1 MEIIFTKRNKLILLT
16 IKFLPTHTVCIKNS
30 FSNRILSNSGKMKKS
45 LLITLI
51 ILAVL
56 LLIPA
61 VSFIRWAFQE
71 KKPIDVVILD
81 KTVPTLDRLGHRSFI
96 YILTNSRYVRGEKGG
111 SYSAAKDYY
120 GFEPLRPVRE
130 KQFRKK
136 DFRLTELIDLAENN
150 DAMYYTDTYGV
161 FFNDWYRG
169 IKKTRRSRK
178 LYGGLNN
185 NDYLLMAEMKKR
197 DKLVLLEYN
206 TFDYPTA
213 GLEKFKVEELLGIS
227 SKGWMGQYYRTLDT
241 VSQHKVPAWMPAL
254 YRKQYREPWSFTG
267 PGVVL
272 LRENSIIVLEEGEHL
287 TSALPVIRTAGT
299 TAERFELPETVVFTN
314 SFDIIDP
321 GRNNV
326 ISEFVLNTTAA
337 GDELLAANDLEAVFP
352 AVTQEP
358 LVQRTYYFSG
368 DFANNEIP
376 FWTARFR
383 NVENSGKRLLYSEN
397 PNDPK
402 RFFWLYYKPL
412 INSIFGKYYAEKGG
426 Q

>member
-1 MEIIFTKRNKLILLT
+1 
-16 IKFLPTHTVCIKNS
+16 
-30 FSNRILSNSGKMKKS
+30 MKKP
-45 LLITLI
+45 LLITLLV
-51 ILAVL
+51 LAVL

-71 KKPIDVVILD
+71 KKPVDVVILD
-81 KTVPTLDRLGHRSFI
+81 KTVPTLDRLGHRSFV
-96 YILTNSRYVRGEKGG
+96 YVLTNGRYVRGEKGG
-111 SYSAAKDYY
+111 SYSAKKDYY

-161 FFNDWYRG
+161 FFNDWYQG

-185 NDYLLMAEMKKR
+185 NDYLLMVEMKKR

-213 GLEKFKVEELLGIS
+213 GLERFKTEELLGIA
-227 SKGWMGQYYRTLDT
+227 SKGWMGQYYKSLDT
-241 VSQHKVPAWMPAL
+241 VSQHGVPAWMPAM
-254 YRKQYREPWSFTG
+254 YRKQYREPWTFTRA
-267 PGVVL
+267 GVVL
-272 LRENSIIVLEEGEHL
+272 LKENGIIVLEEGKHL
-287 TSALPVIRTAGT
+287 ATALPVIRTGATEAGRFGL
-299 TAERFELPETVVFTN
+299 AENVTFTN

-321 GRNNV
+321 GQNNV

-337 GDELLAANDLEAVFP
+337 GDTLLAANDLQAVFP

-358 LVQRTYYFSG
+358 LAQRTYYFSG
-368 DFANNEIP
+368 DFANNNIP
-376 FWTARFR
+376 FWTARIKNIQKSAR
-383 NVENSGKRLLYSEN
+383 ALLYSDN
-397 PNDPK
+397 QDDPR

-412 INSIFGKYYAEKGG
+412 ITSIISEYQEGGSGK
-426 Q
+426 

>member
-1 MEIIFTKRNKLILLT
+1 
-16 IKFLPTHTVCIKNS
+16 
-30 FSNRILSNSGKMKKS
+30 MKKP
-45 LLITLI
+45 LLIITLF

-81 KTVPTLDRLGHRSFI
+81 KTVPTLDRLGHRSFV
-96 YILTNSRYVRGEKGG
+96 YTLTNSRFVKGDKGG

-136 DFRLTELIDLAENN
+136 DFRLTELIELAENN
-150 DAMYYTDTYGV
+150 DVLYYADTYGV
-161 FFNDWYRG
+161 FFNDWYQG

-185 NDYLLMAEMKKR
+185 NDYLLLVEMKRR

-213 GLEKFKVEELLGIS
+213 GLEKFKTEELIGVS
-227 SKGWMGQYYRTLDT
+227 SSGWMGQYYKTLDT
-241 VSQHKVPAWMPAL
+241 ISQHAVPAWMPAL
-254 YRKQYREPWSFTG
+254 YRKQYGEPWTFTK

-272 LRENSIIVLEEGEHL
+272 LKENGIIVLEEGTHL
-287 TSALPVIRTAGT
+287 TSSYPVIRTNSTDASKFGV
-299 TAERFELPETVVFTN
+299 PETVTFAN

-321 GRNNV
+321 GQNTV
-326 ISEFVLNTTAA
+326 ISEFVLNTTPA
-337 GDELLAANDLEAVFP
+337 GDTLLLANELKPVFP
-352 AVTQEP
+352 AVTREP
-358 LVQRTYYFSG
+358 LTQRTYYFAG
-368 DFANNEIP
+368 DFANNDIP
-376 FWTARFR
+376 FWTARLK
-383 NVENSGKRLLYSEN
+383 NIQKVGKAFLYSEN
-397 PNDPK
+397 VNDPR

-412 INSIFGKYYAEKGG
+412 ITNIFSEYQAETAGK
-426 Q
+426 

>member
-1 MEIIFTKRNKLILLT
+1 
-16 IKFLPTHTVCIKNS
+16 
-30 FSNRILSNSGKMKKS
+30 MKKP
-45 LLITLI
+45 LLITLA

-71 KKPIDVVILD
+71 KKPIDIVILD
-81 KTVPTLDRLGHRSFI
+81 KSVPTLDRLGHRSFI
-96 YILTNSRYVRGEKGG
+96 YVLTNGRYVRGEKGG
-111 SYSAAKDYY
+111 SFSAARDYY

-161 FFNDWYRG
+161 FFNDWYQG

-185 NDYLLMAEMKKR
+185 NDYLLMVEMKKR
-197 DKLVLLEYN
+197 DKLVILEYN

-213 GLEKFKVEELLGIS
+213 PLEKFKTEELLGITS
-227 SKGWMGQYYRTLDT
+227 SGWMGQYYRSLDT
-241 VSQHKVPAWMPAL
+241 VTQQAVPAWMPAL
-254 YRKQYREPWSFTG
+254 YRKQYREPWTFTR

-272 LRENSIIVLEEGEHL
+272 LKDNSIIVLEEGTHL
-287 TSALPVIRTAGT
+287 ATALPMIRTTGTAAGQYG
-299 TAERFELPETVVFTN
+299 LPEMVSFTN
-314 SFDIIDP
+314 SFDLIDP

-326 ISEFVLNTTAA
+326 ISEFVLNTTPA
-337 GDELLAANDLEAVFP
+337 GDTILMANDLKPVFP

-358 LVQRTYYFSG
+358 LARKTYYFSG
-368 DFANNEIP
+368 DFANNSVP
-376 FWTARFR
+376 FWTARLR
-383 NVENSGKRLLYSEN
+383 NIERSGKALLYSDKPE
-397 PNDPK
+397 DPR

-412 INSIFGKYYAEKGG
+412 INSIFGEYQAELAGN
-426 Q
+426 

>member
-1 MEIIFTKRNKLILLT
+1 
-16 IKFLPTHTVCIKNS
+16 
-30 FSNRILSNSGKMKKS
+30 MKKP

-56 LLIPA
+56 LLLPA
-61 VSFIRWAFQE
+61 VSFIIWAFQE

-96 YILTNSRYVRGEKGG
+96 YVLTNERFVRGEKGG
-111 SYSAAKDYY
+111 SFSAAKDYY
-120 GFEPLRPVRE
+120 GFVPLRPVRE

-161 FFNDWYRG
+161 FFNDWYQG
-169 IKKTRRSRK
+169 IKKARRSRK

-185 NDYLLMAEMKKR
+185 NDYLLMVEMKRR

-213 GLEKFKVEELLGIS
+213 GLEKFKTEELLGITS
-227 SKGWMGQYYRTLDT
+227 EGWMGQYYKSLDT
-241 VSQHKVPAWMPAL
+241 VSQQGVPSWMPVL
-254 YRKQYREPWSFTG
+254 YRKQYSEPWTFSKSG
-267 PGVVL
+267 IVL
-272 LRENSIIVLEEGEHL
+272 LKENSIIVLEEEKHL
-287 TSALPVIRTAGT
+287 TSPLPMIVTGAGNAL
-299 TAERFELPETVVFTN
+299 RFNVPETVTFSK
-314 SFDIIDP
+314 SFDIINP
-321 GRNNV
+321 GQNNIV
-326 ISEFVLNTTAA
+326 SEFILNTTPA
-337 GDELLAANDLEAVFP
+337 GDSLLAEFNLKPVFP
-352 AVTQEP
+352 AVIQEP

-368 DFANNEIP
+368 DFANNDIP

-383 NVENSGKRLLYSEN
+383 NIQKGIRPLLFSDN

-412 INSIFGKYYAEKGG
+412 INSIFTEYQRDEAGK
-426 Q
+426 

>member
-1 MEIIFTKRNKLILLT
+1 
-16 IKFLPTHTVCIKNS
+16 
-30 FSNRILSNSGKMKKS
+30 MKKP
-45 LLITLI
+45 LLITLA

-71 KKPIDVVILD
+71 KKPIDIVILD
-81 KTVPTLDRLGHRSFI
+81 KSVPTLDRLGHRSFI
-96 YILTNSRYVRGEKGG
+96 YVLTNGRYVRGEKGG
-111 SYSAAKDYY
+111 SFSAARDYY

-161 FFNDWYRG
+161 FFNDWYQG

-185 NDYLLMAEMKKR
+185 NDYLLMVEMKKR
-197 DKLVLLEYN
+197 DKLVILEYN

-213 GLEKFKVEELLGIS
+213 PLEKFKTEELLGITS
-227 SKGWMGQYYRTLDT
+227 SGWMGQYYRTLDT
-241 VSQHKVPAWMPAL
+241 VTQQAVPAWMPAL
-254 YRKQYREPWSFTG
+254 YRKQYREPWTFTR

-272 LRENSIIVLEEGEHL
+272 LKDNSIIVLEEGTHL
-287 TSALPVIRTAGT
+287 ATALPMIRTTGTAAGQYG
-299 TAERFELPETVVFTN
+299 LPEMVSFTN
-314 SFDIIDP
+314 SFDLIDP

-326 ISEFVLNTTAA
+326 ISEFVLNTTPA
-337 GDELLAANDLEAVFP
+337 GDTILMANDLKPVFP

-358 LVQRTYYFSG
+358 LARKTYYFSG
-368 DFANNEIP
+368 DFANNSVP
-376 FWTARFR
+376 FWTARLR
-383 NVENSGKRLLYSEN
+383 NIERSGKALLYSDKPE
-397 PNDPK
+397 DPR

-412 INSIFGKYYAEKGG
+412 INSIFGEYQAELAGD
-426 Q
+426 

>member
-1 MEIIFTKRNKLILLT
+1 
-16 IKFLPTHTVCIKNS
+16 
-30 FSNRILSNSGKMKKS
+30 MKKP
-45 LLITLI
+45 LLITLA

-71 KKPIDVVILD
+71 KKPIDIVILD
-81 KTVPTLDRLGHRSFI
+81 KSVPTLERLGHRSFI
-96 YILTNSRYVRGEKGG
+96 YILTNGRYVRGEKGG
-111 SYSAAKDYY
+111 SFSAAKDYY

-150 DAMYYTDTYGV
+150 DALYYTDTYGV
-161 FFNDWYRG
+161 FFNDWYQG

-185 NDYLLMAEMKKR
+185 NDYLLMVEMKKR

-213 GLEKFKVEELLGIS
+213 GLERFKTEELLGIAS
-227 SKGWMGQYYRTLDT
+227 TGWMGQYYRSLDT
-241 VSQHKVPAWMPAL
+241 VSQQGVPAWMPAL
-254 YRKQYREPWSFTG
+254 YRKQHREPWSFTK

-272 LRENSIIVLEEGEHL
+272 LKENSIIVLEEGTHL
-287 TSALPVIRTAGT
+287 TSALPVIRTNVT
-299 TAERFELPETVVFTN
+299 TASSYGIPETITFTN

-321 GRNNV
+321 GRNNI
-326 ISEFVLNTTAA
+326 ISEFVLNTTPA
-337 GDELLAANDLEAVFP
+337 GDTILMAHDLKPVFP

-358 LVQRTYYFSG
+358 SVQRTYYFSG
-368 DFANNEIP
+368 DFANNSIP

-383 NVENSGKRLLYSEN
+383 NIQKSGKALLYSDKPE
-397 PNDPK
+397 DPR

-412 INSIFGKYYAEKGG
+412 INSIFGEYQAEIAGK
-426 Q
+426 

>member
-1 MEIIFTKRNKLILLT
+1 
-16 IKFLPTHTVCIKNS
+16 
-30 FSNRILSNSGKMKKS
+30 MKKP

-61 VSFIRWAFQE
+61 ISFIRWAFQE

-96 YILTNSRYVRGEKGG
+96 YTLTNSRFVRGEKGG
-111 SYSAAKDYY
+111 SYSASRDYY

-136 DFRLTELIDLAENN
+136 DFRLTELIELADNN
-150 DAMYYTDTYGV
+150 DALYYTDTYGV
-161 FFNDWYRG
+161 FFNDWYQG

-185 NDYLLMAEMKKR
+185 NDYLLLVEMKRR

-213 GLEKFKVEELLGIS
+213 GLEKFKTEELTGVIS
-227 SKGWMGQYYRTLDT
+227 SGWMGQYYKALDT
-241 VSQHKVPAWMPAL
+241 VSQHAVPAWMPAL
-254 YRKQYREPWSFTG
+254 YRKQTGEPWTFTKA
-267 PGVVL
+267 GVVL
-272 LRENSIIVLEEGEHL
+272 LKENGIIVLEEGRHL
-287 TSALPVIRTAGT
+287 TSALPVIRTNSTEAGIYGV
-299 TAERFELPETVVFTN
+299 PETVTFTN

-321 GRNNV
+321 GLNTV
-326 ISEFVLNTTAA
+326 VSEFVLNTTAA
-337 GDELLAANDLEAVFP
+337 GDTLLLENDLTAIFP
-352 AVTQEP
+352 AVTREP
-358 LVQRTYYFSG
+358 LQQRTYYFAG
-368 DFANNEIP
+368 DFANNDIP
-376 FWTARFR
+376 FWTARLR
-383 NVENSGKRLLYSEN
+383 NIQKTGKAFLYSDN
-397 PNDPK
+397 VNDPR

-412 INSIFGKYYAEKGG
+412 ITNIFSKYQAETAGK
-426 Q
+426 